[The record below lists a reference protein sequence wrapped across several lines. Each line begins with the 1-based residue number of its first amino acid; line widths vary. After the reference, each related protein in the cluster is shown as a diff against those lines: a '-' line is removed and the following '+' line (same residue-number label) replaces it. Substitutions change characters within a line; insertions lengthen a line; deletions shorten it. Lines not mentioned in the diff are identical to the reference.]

1 MDYEAID
8 RAASRA
14 VVRLCYSDGR
24 APLFLADNASET
36 ATDIPANAK
45 RFRDISSAW
54 DACDRNRASFPD
66 ATLEAVSVVELWN
79 MEAR

>member
-14 VVRLCYSDGR
+14 IIRIAYTDGR
-24 APLFLADNASET
+24 KPLYIADNAAET
-36 ATDIPANAK
+36 ATDIPANVK
-45 RFRDISSAW
+45 RFRDVTDAW
-54 DACDRNRASFPD
+54 QAADRNRASFPD

-79 MEAR
+79 Q